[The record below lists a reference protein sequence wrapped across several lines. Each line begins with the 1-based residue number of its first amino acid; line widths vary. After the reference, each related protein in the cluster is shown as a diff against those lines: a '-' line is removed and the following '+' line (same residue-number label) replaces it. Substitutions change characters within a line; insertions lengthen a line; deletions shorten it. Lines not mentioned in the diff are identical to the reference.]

1 MLKYKRNKDDC
12 CDNVEHLPEFLA
24 EKVDKNITKVYTY
37 TSYGIAENYAKMS
50 KISRA
55 MKQLKFDR

>member
-50 KISRA
+50 K
-55 MKQLKFDR
+55 